1 MGSSQEILNFFKRA
15 KENGKL
21 SHGYL
26 FFGGESGEMKNTALQ
41 LAEILGINAYDILY
55 LAPPET
61 KHEISI
67 DQIRNLKKHLI
78 LSPYISQYKFAIIDR
93 AELMSEDAANALLKT
108 LEEPT
113 RNTILIVITANPDLL
128 AQTIVSRLEQIR
140 FKSIS
145 LNQIADQIIEKE
157 HIEILQKPI
166 NDVFK
171 YIEKVSR
178 DCRENKDDA
187 EFFRILDSWALW
199 FRKNMIEKQDF
210 NLAEKIKNI
219 NNTQN
224 MILSTNTNKRLALE
238 NLILEISNQTTNF

>member
-1 MGSSQEILNFFKRA
+1 
-15 KENGKL
+15 
-21 SHGYL
+21 
-26 FFGGESGEMKNTALQ
+26 
-41 LAEILGINAYDILY
+41 
-55 LAPPET
+55 
-61 KHEISI
+61 
-67 DQIRNLKKHLI
+67 
-78 LSPYISQYKFAIIDR
+78 
-93 AELMSEDAANALLKT
+93 MSEDAANALLKT